1 MAGLMSS
8 QPQKGL
14 DELISEDSGV
24 HDASHIF
31 LGLIRETGVLPIE
44 VFERPESRRKMT
56 AV

>member
-24 HDASHIF
+24 HDASHIC
-31 LGLIRETGVLPIE
+31 LGLIRDTGVLPIE
-44 VFERPESRRKMT
+44 VFERPEG
-56 AV
+56 V